1 MIIKDFNNLV
11 KWCGEPFNRLF
22 TGGCDSV
29 IHAYD
34 VAKLKEVGVKDG
46 YNPLKKDK
54 IGHTKAILDLLPIP
68 G

>member
-1 MIIKDFNNLV
+1 M
-11 KWCGEPFNRLF
+11 F
-22 TGGCDSV
+22 TGGCDAV

-34 VAKLKEVGVKDG
+34 VVKLKEVGAKDG

-54 IGHTKAILDLLPIP
+54 IGHTKPILDILPIP